1 MIVALLWLLACIR
14 PSTFSHRYCMRL
26 LLLWSFADL
35 LPCAQSYFWQLAQ
48 GVGLRY
54 AAYMLPHFGFSAHE
68 RIDAEEL
75 GRFIRTLELQ

>member
-1 MIVALLWLLACIR
+1 
-14 PSTFSHRYCMRL
+14 MRL

-75 GRFIRTLELQ
+75 GRLIRTLELQ

>member
-1 MIVALLWLLACIR
+1 
-14 PSTFSHRYCMRL
+14 MR
-26 LLLWSFADL
+26 
-35 LPCAQSYFWQLAQ
+35 AQSYFWQLAQ